1 MVGCGCLWFC
11 LSFAVCC
18 WWLFLC
24 SLFLWSVVD
33 VCHFCF
39 FFVLVVVCYLFV
51 IFVSCVMFVARCL
64 FGCFLVLFTVLLLVF
79 GSVYCLLLIF
89 DVSHFFDDCYF
100 LFVVCHVLSVFQVL
114 V

>member
-1 MVGCGCLWFC
+1 MGVCGFVCRLLFVVGGCFFVRCFYGLLLTFVI
-11 LSFAVCC
+11 FV
-18 WWLFLC
+18 
-24 SLFLWSVVD
+24 
-33 VCHFCF
+33 F